1 MSVIALLL
9 MAIVAFTSPPSA
21 SPSASVPARSAA
33 QRHVVQHLD
42 GALRLLE
49 RRDLSGL
56 SAEQR
61 ERRAAAI
68 AELMAYRDAGRY
80 PINRDF
86 AGERVPYF
94 IDSVTDV
101 HCAVGHLMMRTGY
114 GALARRIAA
123 ADNHVRVMDLRG
135 DAEVEAWLE
144 THGITLEEAA
154 RIQPAYDGGPG
165 PILPGPGFPGDPTER
180 VIDETVLLSGLGVS
194 GALTLAQ
201 HFTGFGRS
209 SRVLPVANLVLG
221 FTTVALAVVAEEDVG
236 SRAATAGVGLASA
249 FSGIS
254 GIQRASA
261 ASRASANRLQWR
273 IAPSVGRRSVYAG
286 ATWRF

>member
-21 SPSASVPARSAA
+21 PPSASVPARSAA
-33 QRHVVQHLD
+33 QRHVVRHLD
-42 GALRLLE
+42 GALLLLE

-68 AELMAYRDAGRY
+68 AQLKAYRDAGRY

-94 IDSVTDV
+94 IDSVTDA
-101 HCAVGHLMMRTGY
+101 HCAVGHLMAQTGY

-144 THGITLEEAA
+144 THGLTLEEAA

-165 PILPGPGFPGDPTER
+165 PILPGDPTER
-180 VIDETVLLSGLGVS
+180 VIDKTVLLSGLGVS
-194 GALTLAQ
+194 GVLTLSQ
-201 HFTGFGRS
+201 HFTNFGRS

-221 FTTVALAVVAEEDVG
+221 FTTVALAVVADEDVG
-236 SRAATAGVGLASA
+236 LRAATAGVGLASA

-254 GIQRASA
+254 AIQRGPA
-261 ASRASANRLQWR
+261 ASRASASRVQWR
-273 IAPSVGRRSVYAG
+273 IAPSVGRRAVYAG
-286 ATWRF
+286 GTWRF

>member
-1 MSVIALLL
+1 M
-9 MAIVAFTSPPSA
+9 
-21 SPSASVPARSAA
+21 
-33 QRHVVQHLD
+33 QHLD

-49 RRDLSGL
+49 RRDLAGL

-61 ERRAAAI
+61 VRRASAI
-68 AELMAYRDAGRY
+68 AELKAYRDAGIY

-94 IDSVTDV
+94 IDPVTDA
-101 HCAVGHLMMRTGY
+101 HCAVGHLMARTGY

-123 ADNHVRVMDLRG
+123 ADNHVRVLELR
-135 DAEVEAWLE
+135 DDPEVQAWLE
-144 THGITLEEAA
+144 LHGITLEEAA

-165 PILPGPGFPGDPTER
+165 PILPGPGFPGDATER
-180 VIDETVLLSGLGVS
+180 VIDETVLLSGIGVS
-194 GALTLAQ
+194 GVLTLAQ

-221 FTTVALAVVAEEDVG
+221 FTTVALAVVAEEDAG
-236 SRAATAGVGLASA
+236 IRAATAGVGLVSA

-261 ASRASANRLQWR
+261 ASRASASRLQWR
-273 IAPSVGRRSVYAG
+273 IAPSVGRRSVSAG